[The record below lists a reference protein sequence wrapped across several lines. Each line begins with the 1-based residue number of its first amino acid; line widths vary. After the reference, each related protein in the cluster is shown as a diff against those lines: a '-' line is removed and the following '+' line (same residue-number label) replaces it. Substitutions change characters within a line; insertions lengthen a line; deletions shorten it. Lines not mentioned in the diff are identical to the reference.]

1 VIPMPDDR
9 TSSPNHTH
17 LSVLLAEARRD
28 DLLETAARA
37 RLAAQ
42 IPRVRRGRLRALLA
56 VALARATWLARG
68 SARRRNTHAS
78 AAQAEPCLP
87 IKPRCAPDG

>member
-1 VIPMPDDR
+1 MPGDR
-9 TSSPNHTH
+9 ASSPKHTN

-42 IPRVRRGRLRALLA
+42 IPRVRRDRLRAGLVAALTQGT
-56 VALARATWLARG
+56 VLALARRL
-68 SARRRNTHAS
+68 ARRRKARTG
-78 AAQAEPCLP
+78 AAQAEPCMP
-87 IKPRCAPDG
+87 IEPRCAPDG